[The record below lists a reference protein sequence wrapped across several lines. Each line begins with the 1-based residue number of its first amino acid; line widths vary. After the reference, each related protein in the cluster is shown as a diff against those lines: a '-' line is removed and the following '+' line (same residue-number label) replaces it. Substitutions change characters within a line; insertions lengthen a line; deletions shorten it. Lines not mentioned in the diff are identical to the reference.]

1 MSKQEII
8 ENIKLDKLVHGGQC
22 LGQTPEGKL
31 VFVWNGLPGEVVD
44 AVTIKKKSKYSE
56 AIVTKVHKP
65 NPNRIAPQE
74 PDSYIS
80 TSPWQIMTFNAE
92 NTAKQTILSEAF
104 EREGIKKVTWKP
116 FTADLSQEGF
126 YYRNKQEF
134 GFWGD
139 EKGIYT
145 AHFVRGSHSKQIVDS
160 SALANEKINA
170 LIPDFIKSINE
181 FAKKQADFTA
191 GDLKTATFR
200 CSANGE
206 VVMALFIKKKYE
218 FSTFEVPTGLKGFV
232 VYFSN
237 PKSPASV
244 ATKKLYTS
252 GDITLTDTV
261 GGKNITY
268 DVLSFF
274 QVNLPVFE
282 IALKKIKAV
291 VKAHQKQLPK
301 SKIIDMYSGVGT
313 IGMSVGADVL
323 VESDS
328 SNIAMAKDNVEGTD
342 TEVAH
347 ATSEYAIEH
356 IVSNSVVIVDPPRAG
371 LHASVI
377 DRILEVKPSKVIYLS
392 CNPSTQARD
401 IRYLSELYSIKFAQG
416 YNFFPRTPH
425 IESLIVLEIK

>member
-1 MSKQEII
+1 MSKTEII

-22 LGQTPEGKL
+22 LGQTKEGKL

-56 AIVTKVHKP
+56 AIVTKVHKSS
-65 NPNRIAPQE
+65 PNRIAPLE

-80 TSPWQIMTFNAE
+80 TSPWQIMTFEAE
-92 NTAKQTILSEAF
+92 NTAKQTILSEAY

-116 FTADLSQEGF
+116 FVADLSQEGF

-139 EKGIYT
+139 DRGIHT

-160 SALANEKINA
+160 SALADEKINA
-170 LIPDFIKSINE
+170 IIPRFVKSIND

-200 CSANGE
+200 CSESGE
-206 VVMALFIKKKYE
+206 VVMALFVKKKYD
-218 FSTFEVPTGLKGFV
+218 FSTFDIPAGLKGFV
-232 VYFSN
+232 VYYSN
-237 PKSPASV
+237 PKSPASIP
-244 ATKKLYTS
+244 TKKLYTH
-252 GDITLTDTV
+252 GDITLTDSV
-261 GGKNITY
+261 CGKNITY

-282 IALKKIKAV
+282 TALKKIKTV
-291 VKAHQKQLPK
+291 VKAEQKKAPK
-301 SKIIDMYSGVGT
+301 SKVIDMYSGVGT
-313 IGMSVGADVL
+313 IGICVGVDIL
-323 VESDS
+323 VESDG
-328 SNIAMAKDNVEGTD
+328 SNIAMAKLNVEGKD
-342 TEVAH
+342 TEVVH
-347 ATSEYAIEH
+347 ATSEHAVEH
-356 IVSNSVVIVDPPRAG
+356 ITTSGVVIVDPPRAG
-371 LHASVI
+371 LHGTLI
-377 DRILEVKPSKVIYLS
+377 DRILDVKPAKLIYLS

-401 IRYLSELYSIKFAQG
+401 IRYLSSAYKISFAQG

-425 IESLIVLEIK
+425 IESLIVLEKM

>member
-1 MSKQEII
+1 MSKTEII

-44 AVTIKKKSKYSE
+44 AVTIKKKSKYLE
-56 AIVTKVHKP
+56 AIVTKVHTP
-65 NPNRIAPQE
+65 NPNRIAPIE

-80 TSPWQIMTFNAE
+80 TSPWQIMTFESE

-104 EREGIKKVTWKP
+104 EREGIKKVTWRP
-116 FTADLSQEGF
+116 ITADLSKRGLN
-126 YYRNKQEF
+126 YRNKQEF

-139 EKGIYT
+139 ENGIHT
-145 AHFVRGSHSKQIVDS
+145 AHFVRGSHSKQIVTS

-170 LIPDFIKSINE
+170 IIPGFVKSIND

-200 CSANGE
+200 CSESGE
-206 VVMALFIKKKYE
+206 VVMALFVKKKYE
-218 FSTFEVPTGLKGFV
+218 FSTFEAPAGLKGFV
-232 VYFSN
+232 VYYSN
-237 PKSPASV
+237 PKSPASIP
-244 ATKKLYTS
+244 TKKLYTS

-282 IALKKIKAV
+282 TPLKKIKAV
-291 VKAHQKQLPK
+291 VRATQKKAPE
-301 SKIIDMYSGVGT
+301 SKVIDMYSGVGT
-313 IGMSVGADVL
+313 IGICVGADVL

-328 SNIAMAKDNVEGTD
+328 SNIAMAKVNAEGTG
-342 TEVAH
+342 VVVVH
-347 ATSEYAIEH
+347 ATSEYAVEH
-356 IVSNSVVIVDPPRAG
+356 IMPNSVVIVDPPRTG

-377 DRILEVKPSKVIYLS
+377 DRILEVKPNTIIYLS

-401 IRYLSELYSIKFAQG
+401 VRYLSEQYSVKFAQG

-425 IESLIVLEIK
+425 IESLIVMELK